1 MICEG
6 PRRFC
11 LERIL
16 AVLVLFVGCLGT
28 AETAGVSAA
37 AIQSAISARDFSE
50 ALELL
55 HSALQSAPND
65 PRLLTLQ
72 GVAYRGLGDK
82 KASLLSFQKALKI
95 SPNAIPALH
104 GAAQIEYESGSASG
118 IPLLQHLLQL
128 EPGNPTTHGMLAVL
142 AYQRGNCNLATV
154 HFKKV
159 GTLFDSEP
167 AALHAFTVCLLK
179 LKQYDEAVR
188 VFQRTVNLS
197 VDEQGERHVLA
208 AIQLMAKRPADA
220 LTTLE
225 PLLQTGS
232 PDAETLELAS
242 SAYEYTKD
250 TARAV
255 SMLREAILLDPQ
267 NVNLYLDFA
276 NISYAHGSFQV
287 GIDVINDGLGLQP
300 NAAPLYFARGVLY
313 VQLANFEKAE
323 TDFEKAYELDPSQSL
338 SSAAQGLAAAQQ
350 NDFERALAKTEE
362 SLSRKP
368 DDPLMLY
375 LQADIL
381 AQKHPDPD
389 SADFQLAMRSARK
402 AVSLQPTLA
411 AAQGVLAKLYLQSGR
426 YKEAA
431 EECRK
436 ALLNDPKDQASVY
449 HLIQA
454 LRKIGNNDEVPDLL
468 KRLALLRRQAAK
480 ETSDRYQYRLVEG
493 AAEQ

>member
-1 MICEG
+1 
-6 PRRFC
+6 
-11 LERIL
+11 
-16 AVLVLFVGCLGT
+16 
-28 AETAGVSAA
+28 
-37 AIQSAISARDFSE
+37 
-50 ALELL
+50 
-55 HSALQSAPND
+55 
-65 PRLLTLQ
+65 
-72 GVAYRGLGDK
+72 
-82 KASLLSFQKALKI
+82 
-95 SPNAIPALH
+95 
-104 GAAQIEYESGSASG
+104 
-118 IPLLQHLLQL
+118 
-128 EPGNPTTHGMLAVL
+128 
-142 AYQRGNCNLATV
+142 
-154 HFKKV
+154 
-159 GTLFDSEP
+159 
-167 AALHAFTVCLLK
+167 
-179 LKQYDEAVR
+179 
-188 VFQRTVNLS
+188 
-197 VDEQGERHVLA
+197 
-208 AIQLMAKRPADA
+208 
-220 LTTLE
+220 
-225 PLLQTGS
+225 
-232 PDAETLELAS
+232 
-242 SAYEYTKD
+242 
-250 TARAV
+250 
-255 SMLREAILLDPQ
+255 
-267 NVNLYLDFA
+267 
-276 NISYAHGSFQV
+276 
-287 GIDVINDGLGLQP
+287 LGLQP